1 VIDNRDR
8 LDVKII
14 FRFLHSTSQHCMV
27 VGTQYYPCRGTTKYL
42 IARLADMG
50 KRLVVRFFAQADPLH
65 VSCEIDHV
73 YKGLGPP
80 AACGSVLDCTSI
92 QNDGNCLKM
101 NGACSLA
108 ELTPGSTFPYRDR
121 VSFFQVQVPQLRF
134 FKLRL
139 SPI

>member
-1 VIDNRDR
+1 
-8 LDVKII
+8 
-14 FRFLHSTSQHCMV
+14 MV

-80 AACGSVLDCTSI
+80 AACGSVLDCASI

-108 ELTPGSTFPYRDR
+108 ALTPGSTFPYRDR
-121 VSFFQVQVPQLRF
+121 VSFFQVQVPQLDASSNADLALFDLPPAR
-134 FKLRL
+134 RL
-139 SPI
+139 SSANYPPAT